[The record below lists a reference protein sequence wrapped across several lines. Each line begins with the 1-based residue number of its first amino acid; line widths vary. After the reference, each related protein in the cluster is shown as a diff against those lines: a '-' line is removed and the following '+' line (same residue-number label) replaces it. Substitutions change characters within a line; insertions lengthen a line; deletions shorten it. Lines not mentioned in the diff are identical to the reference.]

1 MKRFDSA
8 YILAGGQSSRFGENK
23 ALVWVLGAPLIV
35 RLASQ
40 LASNGMRVTL
50 VVQNRS
56 DYAQWGIPMIEDGVA
71 HGGPLA
77 GALAALHDADRLGIQ
92 WCFISS
98 CDTLDWRTEWRAA
111 LVSAIQSRPDS
122 AAAVLSEGIEDEFR
136 PFPGLY
142 RSELWRFVADLW
154 REGVRSMRKFHQGIG
169 EKLEKCRVEPDLL
182 PKSFNT
188 REELARLLVE
198 KELE

>member
-23 ALVWVLGAPLIV
+23 ALVSVLGEPLIV

-40 LASNGMRVTL
+40 LASDGLRVTL
-50 VVQNRS
+50 VVQNLS
-56 DYAQWGIPMIEDGVA
+56 EYAQFGMQMIEDGVA
-71 HGGPLA
+71 NGGPLA
-77 GALAALHDADRLGIQ
+77 GMLSALRDANQLGIQ

-98 CDTLDWRTEWRAA
+98 CDTLDWRTEWPAT

-122 AAAVLSEGIEDEFR
+122 IAAVLSDGSEDEFR

-142 RSELWRFVADLW
+142 RSELWTLAFDLW
-154 REGVRSMRKFHQGIG
+154 REEVRSMRKFHQSIV
-169 EKLEKCRVEPDLL
+169 EKIEKCRVEPDLL

-188 REELARLLVE
+188 REELARLLIE
-198 KELE
+198 KDLD

>member
-23 ALVWVLGAPLIV
+23 ALVSVLGEPLIV

-40 LASNGMRVTL
+40 LASDGLGVTL
-50 VVQNRS
+50 VVQNSS
-56 DYAQWGIPMIEDGVA
+56 DYAQWGMPMIEDGVP

-77 GALAALHDADRLGIQ
+77 GVLAALRDANRLGIQ

-98 CDTLDWRTEWRAA
+98 CDMLDWRTEWRAA
-111 LVSAIQSRPDS
+111 LVSAIQFRLDS
-122 AAAVLSEGIEDEFR
+122 VAAVLSDGNEEEFR

-142 RSELWRFVADLW
+142 RSELWGLASDLW
-154 REGVRSMRKFHQGIG
+154 RDGVRSMRKFHQGIG
-169 EKLEKCRVEPDLL
+169 ANVEKCRLERDLL

-188 REELARLLVE
+188 REELSRLLIE
-198 KELE
+198 KELD